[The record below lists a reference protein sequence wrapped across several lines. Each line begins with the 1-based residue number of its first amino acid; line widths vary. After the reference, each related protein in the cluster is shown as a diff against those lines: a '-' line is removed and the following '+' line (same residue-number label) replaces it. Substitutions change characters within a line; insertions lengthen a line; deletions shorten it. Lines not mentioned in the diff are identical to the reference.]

1 MNEVRERSQQVAEI
15 EDEPIGIVIAPGVRA
30 IETPCFT
37 AYVWSKLP
45 EPDASDTLAAA

>member
-1 MNEVRERSQQVAEI
+1 MNEIRERSVQETQG
-15 EDEPIGIVIAPGVRA
+15 EDEPVGIVIALGSRA

-45 EPDASDTLAAA
+45 DPTATETLAAA